1 MTMVIILLQAALLH
15 TPAVIQSRGAV
26 GGNTQ
31 VAFLTSREVPGCNLL
46 APRGSFYK
54 HRLLVAEVGATGY
67 DQGIHQG
74 SKAKSVCCLAP
85 FCNPERL
92 IELFEG
98 LISSLIDGSE
108 SQSVAIG
115 LHPSKTCPS
124 SEARC
129 SSSGHNCQLPY
140 RLNSAVCSCLCSAE
154 AVMVLCRARGS
165 SLP

>member
-1 MTMVIILLQAALLH
+1 MTKSIIHLQVLPLH
-15 TPAVIQSRGAV
+15 LPSVIQSRGAA
-26 GGNTQ
+26 GDNTQ
-31 VAFLTSREVPGCNLL
+31 VAFLTSREVPDCSLL
-46 APRGSFYK
+46 EPRGSFCK

-85 FCNPERL
+85 FCNPERVT
-92 IELFEG
+92 EPFEG

-140 RLNSAVCSCLCSAE
+140 RLNSSVCSCLCSAE
-154 AVMVLCRARGS
+154 AVMVLC
-165 SLP
+165 